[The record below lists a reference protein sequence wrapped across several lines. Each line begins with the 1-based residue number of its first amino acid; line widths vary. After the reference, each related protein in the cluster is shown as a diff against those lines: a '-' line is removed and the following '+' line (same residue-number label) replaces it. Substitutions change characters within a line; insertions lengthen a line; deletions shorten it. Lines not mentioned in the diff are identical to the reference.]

1 MNTAWYLHP
10 TSCDLGSRTRP
21 SSKFLR
27 VRGGSRGGT
36 LNGGRLPETSNCF
49 CHPGKAGGLPLCANP
64 TLQELSFS
72 NWTWFSCHKPASS
85 RRNPRRFSDSR
96 KPRHSRSGCRAL
108 RLCYGPR
115 PKGAA
120 APYEGARSRSGD
132 MFGKTAT
139 RRVVLAGLVA
149 TALAPSGALAQDQG
163 PIKIGEL
170 NSYSRWAAFTVP
182 YRNGWRLARDEIN
195 AKGGVNGR
203 KIEIVS
209 RDDGATTGD
218 ATRVA
223 DELVSRDGVAF
234 LFGSFLSNVGVA
246 MADFANQKKVL
257 YIATEPLTDAIT
269 MAQGNRYTFRVR
281 PNNTMQVGMLVE
293 QAKLAGVKRWA
304 VVAPNYE
311 YGQSAAAVF
320 KKLLKEKAPDAE
332 IVAEQ
337 YPALGKID
345 PGATVAA
352 LDQAKPDGIFNVL
365 FGGDLTQFV
374 REGATRGLF
383 EKRTV
388 LSLLTGEPEWYLPL
402 KDEGPEG
409 WIVTGSPWEQIT
421 DPKHKAFVD
430 AYRAKYNDTP
440 RLGSLLGYVTGY
452 MIRDTLEKAGSTDT
466 EALIKALEDA
476 RFETIIGPVTMR
488 DLDHQSS
495 MGAWVGK
502 LALKGGS
509 AAMADWTYLDGAAFL
524 PPAEE
529 VKAVR
534 KD

>member
-1 MNTAWYLHP
+1 M
-10 TSCDLGSRTRP
+10 
-21 SSKFLR
+21 
-27 VRGGSRGGT
+27 
-36 LNGGRLPETSNCF
+36 
-49 CHPGKAGGLPLCANP
+49 
-64 TLQELSFS
+64 FS
-72 NWTWFSCHKPASS
+72 V
-85 RRNPRRFSDSR
+85 
-96 KPRHSRSGCRAL
+96 
-108 RLCYGPR
+108 
-115 PKGAA
+115 
-120 APYEGARSRSGD
+120 
-132 MFGKTAT
+132 TAT
-139 RRVVLAGLVA
+139 RRVLLATLVA
-149 TALAPSGALAQDQG
+149 AAIGSSGGASAQDQG

-182 YRNGWRLARDEIN
+182 YRNGWQLAQDEIN

-246 MADFANQKKVL
+246 MADFANQRKVL
-257 YIATEPLTDAIT
+257 YIAAEPLTDAIT

-304 VVAPNYE
+304 IVAPNYE

-320 KKLLKEKAPDAE
+320 KKLLKGKVPDAE

-337 YPALGKID
+337 YPALGKVD
-345 PGATVAA
+345 AGATVAA
-352 LDQAKPDGIFNVL
+352 LDQAKPDGVFNVL

-374 REGATRGLF
+374 REGNTRGLF

-402 KDEGPEG
+402 KDEVPEG
-409 WIVTGSPWEQIT
+409 WIVTGYPWEQIT
-421 DPKHKAFVD
+421 EPKHKAFVD
-430 AYRAKYNDTP
+430 AYRAKFNDTP
-440 RLGSLLGYVTGY
+440 RLGSLLGYVTVY
-452 MIRDTLEKAGSTDT
+452 MIRDTLERAGSTDT
-466 EALIKALEDA
+466 EALIKALENA
-476 RFETIIGPVTMR
+476 RFDTVIGPVTMR
-488 DLDHQSS
+488 DIDHQSS

-502 LALKGGS
+502 LALKGAS
-509 AAMADWTYLDGAAFL
+509 ATMKDWIYLDGAAFL